1 MIKNLGLKGQIY
13 LSFGGLLLVLVVVG
27 VTGWHAINKSSKG
40 FVMYREM
47 ARDSN
52 LASSLDINLL
62 KMRLNVKD
70 FLIKDRPQDVE
81 EYKQC
86 WRKTKVL
93 LDRAL
98 KDITSPER
106 AKLIKEVDNLLKD
119 YDRSFMDCVALQA
132 KRNAKVKGEMD
143 KKGPIMEK
151 DLTSILISARK
162 DGDMNAAYWA
172 GMALRNLLL
181 GRLYAAKYLI
191 TNSKSAAL
199 RADKEFAN
207 LTEMLKTL
215 DKEIQNPGR
224 RKLFDETNRL
234 TGEYLAAFDRV
245 KEIITERNRIRDTRL
260 DKIGPEVSAKLY
272 NVASSIEADQDRM
285 GPVLQAYNAKAK
297 AVITIIG
304 AIALLAGAI
313 IAFVIPKM
321 VLNQIGGEPA
331 HMARI
336 TERISNGDLTVVSDE
351 DADSHKGVYA
361 SMVRMA
367 DNLRHVLG
375 RLKNTAENLN
385 KASEELTMSSDELA
399 AAAQQ
404 TDAQS
409 NEVKR
414 AAEEAAENVSGVAA
428 AIEQV
433 SATVSEIAQ
442 NTEQTREAAQ
452 LTLSQ
457 ARSSQEALNSLA
469 EASSVITEVSQFI
482 GSITDQ
488 TKLLALNATIEA
500 ARAGEAG
507 KGFAVVAGE
516 IKELANDTASS
527 VEKIEGMVSRIQQAS
542 DLSAR
547 SVKEIVNS
555 IEKVAELTDSIA
567 SATNEQTA
575 AIEEISQLS
584 QRANQEV
591 GGMNEITEGIAVAS
605 AQGAQ
610 RAKHLKDEAE
620 RLRHVSNELNQEVRR
635 FKI

>member
-1 MIKNLGLKGQIY
+1 MIKRLGLRGQIY
-13 LSFGGLLLVLVVVG
+13 LSFGGILFILIVVG
-27 VTGWHAINKSSKG
+27 VTGWHAINRSSNG
-40 FVMYREM
+40 FVKYREL
-47 ARDSN
+47 ARDFN
-52 LASSLDINLL
+52 LASSLDTNLL

-70 FLIKDRPQDVE
+70 FLIKDRPQDVK
-81 EYKQC
+81 EYKQY
-86 WRKTKVL
+86 WQKTEVL
-93 LDRAL
+93 LGKAL
-98 KDITSPER
+98 KEITSPER
-106 AKLIKEVDNLLKD
+106 AKLIRDVNTLLKD
-119 YDRSFMDCVALQA
+119 YDKSFMDCVALQA
-132 KRNAKVKGEMD
+132 KRNVKVKEEMD

-151 DLTSILISARK
+151 DLTTILVSARK
-162 DGDMNAAYWA
+162 DGDMNAAYWS

-191 TNSKSAAL
+191 TNNESAAI

-215 DKEIQNPGR
+215 DKEIQNPDR
-224 RKLFDETNRL
+224 RRLFDETNRL
-234 TGEYLAAFDRV
+234 NKEYLAAFDQV
-245 KEIITERNRIRDTRL
+245 KEIISERNHIRDIKL
-260 DKIGPEVSAKLY
+260 DKIGPEVSSKLY
-272 NVASSIEADQDRM
+272 RVAASIEADQDGL
-285 GPVLQAYNAKAK
+285 GPILQAYNAKAK
-297 AVITIIG
+297 AIITVIG
-304 AIALLAGAI
+304 AIALLAGTI
-313 IAFVIPKM
+313 IAFVIPRM
-321 VLNQIGGEPA
+321 VLNRIGGEPE

-336 TERISNGDLTVVSDE
+336 TERISNGDLTIVSDE

-367 DNLRHVLG
+367 DNLRQVLR
-375 RLKNTAENLN
+375 RLKDTAKDLDR
-385 KASEELTMSSDELA
+385 ASEELTMSSDELA

-404 TDAQS
+404 TDTQS

-414 AAEEAAENVSGVAA
+414 ASEEAAENVSGVAA

-433 SATVSEIAQ
+433 SATVNEIAQ

-457 ARSSQEALNSLA
+457 AKSSQEALNSLT

-542 DLSAR
+542 DLSAK
-547 SVKEIVNS
+547 SVRQIVSS
-555 IEKVAELTDSIA
+555 IERVAELTDSIA

-591 GGMNEITEGIAVAS
+591 GGMNEVTEGIAVAS

-610 RAKHLKDEAE
+610 RAKHLRDEAE
-620 RLRHVSNELNQEVRR
+620 RLRHVSNELNQEVGK